1 MDEGEASE
9 RLDAMRMSIDAELKT
24 LIEEQSAIHGEV
36 ARRAGE
42 ILLAGGKR
50 LRPLMGLLIFKLTG
64 GVDIEEVLPLA
75 IAFEMVHTAT
85 LVHDDINDEAA
96 TRRGKP
102 TIHQQVGTAKGII
115 AGDWLFVQGFGLGGR
130 YGGKLVDIMNDC
142 CARIASAEYSQLD
155 HVLDLSTSPEDYLDI
170 VKGKTAGPFAAACE
184 GAALIAGSTDEQAT
198 TLARF
203 GMELGIAF
211 QLVDDILDI
220 IGDTRMGK
228 PRGADVHEGKM
239 TLPLIHALTLLHGNE
254 RRRLGEII
262 SDFDDSLFDELIHL
276 LNRADSISYTE
287 ILVNN
292 HLERAANI
300 LEKFPKSESKE
311 LLRYLLNTVANRHS

>member
-96 TRRGKP
+96 TRIGKP

>member
-262 SDFDDSLFDELIHL
+262 SDFDDSLFDELIRL

>member
-1 MDEGEASE
+1 MEEGEASE
-9 RLDAMRMSIDAELKT
+9 LLDAMRMSINSELKT
-24 LIEEQSAIHGEV
+24 LIDEQSAIHGEV
-36 ARRAGE
+36 ATRAGE

-50 LRPLMGLLIFKLTG
+50 LRPLMGLLVYELTG
-64 GVDIEEVLPLA
+64 GVDFDEVLPLA

-96 TRRGKP
+96 TRRGNP
-102 TIHQQVGTAKGII
+102 TIHQQAGTAKGII

-130 YGGKLVDIMNDC
+130 YGGKLVDIVTNC
-142 CARIASAEYSQLD
+142 CARIASAEFSQLD
-155 HVLDLSTSPEDYLDI
+155 HVLDLSTSPEDYFEI
-170 VKGKTAGPFAAACE
+170 VEGKTAGPFSAMCE

-220 IGDTRMGK
+220 IGDKRMGK

-239 TLPLIHALTLLHGNE
+239 TLPLIHALTLLHGDE

-262 SDFDDSLFDELIHL
+262 SDFDDSLFDELIYL

-300 LEKFPKSESKE
+300 LDEFPDSKSKQ
-311 LLRYLLNTVANRHS
+311 LLGYVLNNVANRHS

>member
-64 GVDIEEVLPLA
+64 GVDIDEVLPLA

-262 SDFDDSLFDELIHL
+262 SDFDDSLFDELIRL

>member
-1 MDEGEASE
+1 MDEGEASG

-50 LRPLMGLLIFKLTG
+50 LRPLMGLLIFELTG
-64 GVDIEEVLPLA
+64 GVDIDEVLPLA

-170 VKGKTAGPFAAACE
+170 VEGKTAGPFAAMCE

-262 SDFDDSLFDELIHL
+262 SDFDDSLFDELIRL

>member
-64 GVDIEEVLPLA
+64 GVDIDEVLPLA